1 MNEQRLTL
9 SEAAAA
15 LGVHRN
21 TIRNWIKAGKLP
33 SADKHRDGVDIEQWT
48 IDEGEVLAMRRSRP
62 HPRTSG
68 SESTSETVWV
78 IHDLAIRLADA
89 EARAA
94 TAEAKLETL
103 AGRTGESEATD
114 STERMR

>member
-9 SEAAAA
+9 SEAADL

-33 SADKHRDGVDIEQWT
+33 SADKHRDGDGVDRWT
-48 IDEGEVLAMRRSRP
+48 IDEDEILAMRRRP
-62 HPRTSG
+62 RVGTTATEPAG
-68 SESTSETVWV
+68 EAVWV

-94 TAEAKLETL
+94 AAEAKLDQLTRRTTETE
-103 AGRTGESEATD
+103 ASNAAEES
-114 STERMR
+114 R

>member
-33 SADKHRDGVDIEQWT
+33 SASKTRDGDGVEQWT
-48 IDEGEVLAMRRSRP
+48 IDEDEILAMRRGRP
-62 HPRTSG
+62 QSRTS
-68 SESTSETVWV
+68 STESTSETVWV

-94 TAEAKLETL
+94 AAEAKLEALT
-103 AGRTGESEATD
+103 RQTGESEGSKLSEEA
-114 STERMR
+114 R